1 MSLVN
6 FNKTVLKNLFSKPA
20 TRKYPFEPKVYP
32 ERTRGHVVN
41 DMDVCVLCGLCSI
54 KCPTRA
60 ITVDKA
66 AKTWSIRPMSCIQC
80 RSCVDNCPKK
90 CLSMDTQFTEPGSE
104 KITKTFPQSEKAIA
118 AQEALMKAAKERAA
132 AAAAAKAAAGGAA
145 PAANAAAKP
154 AANATPAAPATGAK
168 TEAPAAKAEA
178 PKSGI
183 EAIKAATKAD
193 KKDE

>member
-1 MSLVN
+1 MSLIN
-6 FNKTVLKNLFSKPA
+6 FNKTVIKNLFSKPA

-66 AKTWSIRPMSCIQC
+66 AKTWNIRPMSCIQC

-90 CLSMDTQFTEPGSE
+90 CLSMDTQYTEPGSE
-104 KITKTFPQSEKAIA
+104 KITKSFPQSEKAIA

-132 AAAAAKAAAGGAA
+132 AAAAAKAAANGTAPANGAAPAGGAA
-145 PAANAAAKP
+145 PAANAAA
-154 AANATPAAPATGAK
+154 PAAPA
-168 TEAPAAKAEA
+168 AE
-178 PKSGI
+178 
-183 EAIKAATKAD
+183 
-193 KKDE
+193 KKED

>member
-1 MSLVN
+1 MSLIN
-6 FNKTVLKNLFSKPA
+6 FNKTVIKNLFSKPA

-60 ITVDKA
+60 ITVDKT

-80 RSCVDNCPKK
+80 RCCVDNCPKK
-90 CLSMDTQFTEPGSE
+90 CLSMDTKFTEPGSE

-118 AQEALMKAAKERAA
+118 AQEALMKAATERAA
-132 AAAAAKAAAGGAA
+132 AAAAAKASGGAA
-145 PAANAAAKP
+145 PAANNAAKAAPVANNGAPANKP
-154 AANATPAAPATGAK
+154 AASTAEKPAN
-168 TEAPAAKAEA
+168 EA

-183 EAIKAATKAD
+183 EAARAAM
-193 KKDE
+193 KKED